1 MSPGGGNRKP
11 LQRCPENPS
20 KHEKAKRHGTG
31 RRAPLGRGPVCSG
44 EEQRAVVN
52 SAGRK
57 KQPGRS
63 GSDAAVEVSRGRRTV
78 RCCEEQHCIGTWNVR
93 SVDQGNL
100 DVVKQE
106 MARLNMSIL
115 GISGLRWMGRGK
127 FNSDDQ
133 YIYCCGQESL
143 TGKGVALSQQESE
156 MQLLLFSH

>member
-1 MSPGGGNRKP
+1 M
-11 LQRCPENPS
+11 
-20 KHEKAKRHGTG
+20 
-31 RRAPLGRGPVCSG
+31 CSG

-63 GSDAAVEVSRGRRTV
+63 GSDAAVEVSRGGRTV
-78 RCCEEQHCIGTWNVR
+78 RCCEEQHCVGTWNVR

-115 GISGLRWMGRGK
+115 GISGLSGWEGANLTQMTSISTAVGK
-127 FNSDDQ
+127 NPL
-133 YIYCCGQESL
+133 QER
-143 TGKGVALSQQESE
+143 E
-156 MQLLLFSH
+156 